1 MSEDSKRNIDN
12 LDLYIWAYISN
23 DKLERLTKLAE
34 KEKWRFR
41 EDEYP
46 YFILKNY
53 LMYTF
58 KRLQKEG
65 KVLVNKEKEC
75 AAFNTGLVNKGTR
88 ANIYAFFQKNEEY
101 SSGAKSYWY
110 LMDFSIAGQGFYG
123 KQLVEL
129 FSPLPEKA
137 DYFQGNATDCYG
149 FDSSCKRYCDYAH
162 ILKRIYRFPQH
173 FYKGIL
179 PDYFSCLDEK
189 KQSGMISDMIE
200 KDDDKYHILREKLK
214 SAVENAEKEVE
225 YNYRI
230 AIPMY
235 NFEKEKISFLFP
247 LALDNE
253 QIDLALIVEKINKK
267 DYQYQTVIPLD
278 WAYIN
283 SRLIAPLSNDSWL
296 KKSVM
301 NKESSEQITVKRAEN
316 TTTARKLYLLGGEFY
331 RNNLD
336 TEKFFIKKDNVCF
349 LYEHNIENINGNNK
363 ATGKAAIYDLN
374 RLKNFNDPKIFFNN
388 YLKMFQNISYID
400 DNDDINNYDVINIKY
415 LAIEIERNAP
425 IKVYLKL
432 GGEVKINNKPLSLEK
447 DEQASYIL
455 SDDDD
460 ISGIA
465 KTNIPKFIKW
475 AEQISHL
482 CSIYM
487 DTMLFMKGDEDDE
500 DSSGTFYRDVD
511 LDLNLGDSIFSA
523 FPKFEK
529 ENNENS
535 ASGSK
540 LISLGLLFGDEPEK
554 TVVTTE
560 NNQQP
565 QNNNPCEQQ
574 DCQDTNYIDNITTHE
589 KVVEECLNHPQKFVE
604 AEIDLYCKINKVSKN
619 EFTSDMKNLIMGWKL
634 YNPGREYLYCSLD
647 ELRNKK
653 DKYLKTYMSY
663 LKDDKRVKFIF

>member
-12 LDLYIWAYISN
+12 LDLYSWAYISN

-331 RNNLD
+331 QEKKD
-336 TEKFFIKKDNVCF
+336 AEKFFVKDNNSCF
-349 LYEHNIENINGNNK
+349 LYEHNAENNNSNVNGGAN
-363 ATGKAAIYDLN
+363 IYDVN
-374 RLKNFNDPKIFFNN
+374 SIKNCDNDVISFNN
-388 YLKMFQNISYID
+388 YLHLFPNVSCID
-400 DNDDINNYDVINIKY
+400 NNADTSKYNLVSINY
-415 LAIEIERNAP
+415 LAVEIDGSAK

-432 GGEVKINNKPLSLEK
+432 SNSEVKFNNKSLTLTPDTQNTYE
-447 DEQASYIL
+447 L
-455 SDDDD
+455 SDADTNTGVKKGD
-460 ISGIA
+460 ISKFIPWAEKVAKACKACRNMNLFFVENKNKFGKLVDDVDACDCPFLGSMFSNKNKETEDKNSSGA
-465 KTNIPKFIKW
+465 KT
-475 AEQISHL
+475 
-482 CSIYM
+482 
-487 DTMLFMKGDEDDE
+487 
-500 DSSGTFYRDVD
+500 
-511 LDLNLGDSIFSA
+511 
-523 FPKFEK
+523 
-529 ENNENS
+529 
-535 ASGSK
+535 
-540 LISLGLLFGDEPEK
+540 ISLGLFGGER
-554 TVVTTE
+554 TVFSNTE
-560 NNQQP
+560 
-565 QNNNPCEQQ
+565 QNNNSQPTETETDIRDEEK
-574 DCQDTNYIDNITTHE
+574 DCRPTNYIDNFTSRDEIINE
-589 KVVEECLNHPQKFVE
+589 LLKNPKKFVNS
-604 AEIDLYCKINKVSKN
+604 EIDLYCKIHNCSKS
-619 EFTSDMKNLIMGWKL
+619 EFTNDMKNLIMGYKL
-634 YNPGREYLYCSLD
+634 YNPGRGYLECSLD
-647 ELRNKK
+647 ELKEKK
-653 DKYLKTYMSY
+653 DKNLETYMKL
-663 LKDDKRVKFIF
+663 LKKNKDVKFIF